1 LRALRRWIEDSVT
14 YRIARRI
21 VIALIGG
28 TVLLIGLAM
37 VVLPG
42 PALVVIPAGLAILG
56 LEFAWARRWLAKVRE
71 QANGLVDGV
80 KNAYSR
86 NAPGRGSLP
95 PASHDDGG
103 ERGERHTAGGSRG
116 SPAER
121 S

>member
-1 LRALRRWIEDSVT
+1 MRSVRRWIEESVT

-80 KNAYSR
+80 KNAYAR
-86 NAPGRGSLP
+86 NAAGRGGPPPGRR
-95 PASHDDGG
+95 DGG
-103 ERGERHTAGGSRG
+103 S
-116 SPAER
+116 ER
-121 S
+121 SDPDGTDRS